1 MMRKAVLLAI
11 VVAAAAPA
19 YGEELPSY
27 RLYADGQYE
36 QAIKAG
42 LAESDAQG
50 FSAAARAALADE
62 ASRDRP
68 CLECLQTAESYAR
81 RAIAANPKLADGHV
95 YLAISLGLESR
106 IEGPV
111 VARLN
116 DYPGQAKDALDAA
129 LEDDPKNAWAL
140 AALGGWHIEVVRNAG
155 RSLASWFYG
164 ASLEK
169 GSDLFQQAFKAAPEN
184 VTVRY
189 QYALSLSNYDSV
201 HYRDQIAEALSQVVN
216 GKVGTVYGRLV
227 QKRAGELLD
236 LLKNGD
242 RAVYI
247 ARVRKFEGYP

>member
-1 MMRKAVLLAI
+1 MMRTALLLAI
-11 VVAAAAPA
+11 AVAIAAPA
-19 YGEELPSY
+19 HGEEQSSY

-42 LAESDAQG
+42 LTENDAPG
-50 FSAAARAALADE
+50 FSAAARAALAEE
-62 ASRDRP
+62 ASRDQP
-68 CLECLQTAESYAR
+68 CLECLQKAESYAR

-106 IEGPV
+106 IVGPV

-116 DYPGQAKDALDAA
+116 DYPGQAKNALDAA
-129 LEDDPKNAWAL
+129 LGADPKNAWAL
-140 AALGGWHIEVVRNAG
+140 AALGGWNIEVVRNAG
-155 RSLASWFYG
+155 RSLANWLYD

-169 GSDLFQQAFKAAPEN
+169 GFDLFQEAFKAAPEN

-201 HYRDQIAEALSQVVN
+201 HYRDQIAEALNQAAY
-216 GKVGTVYGRLV
+216 GKTETVYGHLV

-236 LLKNGD
+236 LLKNGT
-242 RAVYI
+242 RAVYM